1 MVSPKKKPAAVRQSA
16 KRKMSLKSKAPKTK
30 TARAA
35 RSVSVKVKPAP
46 QARIDR
52 PLPAHVDLTTRV
64 GTLVFKNPV
73 LLASGCGGYGP
84 ELAEFYDPS
93 VLGGIV
99 VKSLSLKPRLGN
111 STPRTIETASGMLNA
126 IGIQSNG
133 IQDFIDNKLPALQT
147 AKTVV
152 IASVFEETVD
162 GYAELARILD
172 HVDRINGIE
181 VNLSCPNVEKGG
193 IVFGTQPDQAA
204 RVIEYVRRATTK
216 PVWAKLSPNVT
227 DIVAIAKACEGA
239 GADAVTAINTLQ
251 GMAVDWRRQKP
262 ILANRTG
269 GLSGP
274 AIKPV
279 ALRMVDD
286 LKRSDLQ
293 IPIVGAGGISCADD
307 ICEFLVAGA
316 QAVQLGTINYL
327 DPLAGPRLVNDLAH
341 LLDREK
347 IQSVQSLIGTMSGR
361 TMKQMSQ
368 ELADFFKSF

>member
-1 MVSPKKKPAAVRQSA
+1 MSPKKKSA
-16 KRKMSLKSKAPKTK
+16 KPAKKKTSAQKAAPKKAAPKKAASNAVKAP
-30 TARAA
+30 A
-35 RSVSVKVKPAP
+35 VSQMSRKS
-46 QARIDR
+46 D
-52 PLPAHVDLTTRV
+52 LPMPTNVDLSTRV
-64 GTLVFKNPV
+64 GTLVFKNPI

-93 VLGGIV
+93 LLGGIV
-99 VKSLSLKPRLGN
+99 VKSLSLKSRLGN
-111 STPRTIETASGMLNA
+111 NTPRTIETASGMLNA

-133 IQDFIDNKLPALQT
+133 VQDFIDNKLPSLQN
-147 AKTVV
+147 ARTVV
-152 IASVFEETVD
+152 IASIFEETVD
-162 GYAELARILD
+162 GYVELAKILE

-204 RVIEYVRRATTK
+204 LVIERVRRATTK

-227 DIVAIAKACEGA
+227 DIVAIAKAVERA

-251 GMAVDWRRQKP
+251 GMAVDWRKHKP
-262 ILANRTG
+262 VLANRTG

-279 ALRMVDD
+279 ALRMVDE
-286 LKRSDLQ
+286 LKRSDLK
-293 IPIVGAGGISCADD
+293 IPIVGVGGISNAEDV
-307 ICEFLVAGA
+307 CEFLVAGA

-327 DPLAGPRLVNDLAH
+327 DPKAAPRIVRELAH
-341 LLDREK
+341 LLSREK
-347 IQSVQSLIGTMSGR
+347 IASVQSLIGTMSGK